1 MKSLHTLLKVAQRK
15 LDEIAV
21 ESARITQ
28 EVAALNDREANIRAR
43 EQAEIANA
51 AQEPAYAA
59 MLPAYRMRVK
69 QQIAEVRAQATAKEK
84 ALEEIRQRLS
94 EAYIEKSKF
103 EQLIEQ
109 TRVRE
114 ETERFAREQAQLD
127 EAAINRAG
135 GQGKYRRRR
144 QRVSPS
150 RLAPIPPP
158 GYFPRFAGEGF
169 NHRRCGNSS
178 PVKRGKYGEAGMG
191 ASHMGTPRE

>member
-28 EVAALNDREANIRAR
+28 EVAALNEREANIRAR

-51 AQEPAYAA
+51 ASEPAFAS

-84 ALEEIRQRLS
+84 ALDEIRQRLS

-103 EQLIEQ
+103 EHLIEQ

-135 GQGKYRRRR
+135 GQGK
-144 QRVSPS
+144 
-150 RLAPIPPP
+150 
-158 GYFPRFAGEGF
+158 
-169 NHRRCGNSS
+169 
-178 PVKRGKYGEAGMG
+178 
-191 ASHMGTPRE
+191 